1 LEDSQLSSL
10 FDLTGRT
17 ALITGSVRGIG
28 YALAEGLAG
37 QGAAVIVNSRQQAAV
52 DVAVASLQAKACAAS
67 GMAFDVTDEAAV
79 IAAFAEFDRQ
89 GIEIDILINNAG
101 IQFRKPMVDLELK
114 DWQRVIDT
122 NLTSAFI
129 VGRQAAK
136 RMIARG
142 RGGKIINI
150 GSLTSEAGRASVA
163 PYTAAKGGIKMLS
176 RAMAAEW
183 AQFDIQAN
191 SIGPGYILTE
201 MNTALIEN
209 AEFDAWVKSSNPAQR
224 WGKAEELVG
233 TAVYLA
239 SAASSYVNGQI
250 IYVDGGWL
258 SVL

>member
-1 LEDSQLSSL
+1 VSAL

-28 YALAEGLAG
+28 YALAEGLAV
-37 QGAAVIVNSRQQAAV
+37 QGARVIVNSRQQAAV
-52 DVAVASLQAKACAAS
+52 DAALATLE
-67 GMAFDVTDEAAV
+67 GGGHTALGAAFDVTDEAAV
-79 IAAFAEFDRQ
+79 AAAFRRFDEA
-89 GIEIDILINNAG
+89 GIEVAILINNAG
-101 IQFRKPMVDLELK
+101 IQFRKPMLELELK

-150 GSLTSEAGRASVA
+150 GSLTSEAGRATVA

-209 AEFDAWVKSSNPAQR
+209 AEFDAWVKSSNPAKR

-239 SAASSYVNGQI
+239 SSASSYVNGQI

>member
-1 LEDSQLSSL
+1 MSAL

-28 YALAEGLAG
+28 YALAEGLAAE
-37 QGAAVIVNSRQQAAV
+37 GARVIVNSRQH
-52 DVAVASLQAKACAAS
+52 DAVAAALEKLEA
-67 GMAFDVTDEAAV
+67 GGHAALGAAFDVTDEAAV
-79 IAAFAEFDRQ
+79 GAAFRRFDEA

-101 IQFRKPMVDLELK
+101 IQLRKPMLELELK

-129 VGRQAAK
+129 VGRQAAR
-136 RMIARG
+136 RMIARR

-150 GSLTSEAGRASVA
+150 GSLTCEAARATVA
-163 PYTAAKGGIKMLS
+163 PYTAAKGGIKMLT

-191 SIGPGYILTE
+191 SIGPGYIVTE
-201 MNTALIEN
+201 MNAALIEN
-209 AEFDAWVKSSNPAQR
+209 AQFDAWVKSSNPARR

-239 SAASSYVNGQI
+239 SSASSYVNGQI

>member
-1 LEDSQLSSL
+1 MSGL

-28 YALAEGLAG
+28 FSLADGLGSAG
-37 QGAAVIVNSRQQAAV
+37 ATVLVNGRQSSAV
-52 DVAVASLQAKACAAS
+52 DKAVAALQEKCHQAR
-67 GMAFDVTDEAAV
+67 GLAFDVSDEASV
-79 IAAFAEFDRQ
+79 IQAFTALDEASMSV
-89 GIEIDILINNAG
+89 DILVNNAG
-101 IQFRKPMVDLELK
+101 IQFRKPMVELDLK

-122 NLTSAFI
+122 NLTAAFI
-129 VGRQAAK
+129 VGREAAK

-150 GSLTSEAGRASVA
+150 ASLSSEAARATVA
-163 PYTAAKGGIKMLS
+163 PYTAAKGGIRMLT
-176 RAMAAEW
+176 RAMVAEW

-191 SIGPGYILTE
+191 AIGPGYILTE
-201 MNTALIEN
+201 MNTALMEN
-209 AEFDAWVKSSNPAQR
+209 AEFDAWVRGSNPAGR
-224 WGKAEELVG
+224 WGRPEELVG

-239 SAASSYVNGQI
+239 SEASNYVNGQV